1 METQA
6 RHLAVGSFVLL
17 LVAGIFV
24 FVLWVAKFQ
33 GETLYSPYFARFS
46 GSVSQLRV
54 NSTVNFGGIP
64 VGRVTDVRIDPQDSA
79 LARVDFE
86 VRADTPIR
94 TDSRATLEMQS
105 IAGGVGLAISR
116 GSSEVAQLPPGSE
129 VPAAQSALERL
140 TRQAPDILAKV
151 DGIANH
157 LNEMLSP
164 ANRQALSDTL
174 SNLRDLSQGLKD
186 RAPAIDT
193 FLADSDAAMKE
204 IAAAG
209 VEFRKLAEQLQT
221 SVGPAT
227 SEAQAA
233 LKAFGEMARSFEKSS
248 AEMRALLAE
257 NREPLRQFSG
267 TALYEATDLLAQMR
281 ELVASLARISQEIER
296 DPARFFLSDRNQGVP
311 AP

>member
-17 LVAGIFV
+17 LMAGVFV

-33 GETLYSPYFARFS
+33 GQTVYDSYYARFS

-54 NSTVNFGGIP
+54 NTSVNFGGIP
-64 VGRVTDVRIDPQDSA
+64 VGRVTDVRIDPEDSA

-86 VRADTPIR
+86 VRRGTPIR
-94 TDSRATLEMQS
+94 VDSRATLEMQS
-105 IAGGVGLAISR
+105 IAGGVGLAVSR
-116 GSSEVAQLPPGSE
+116 GSSEADLLPPNSE
-129 VPAAQSALERL
+129 VTAAQSALERL

-174 SNLRDLSQGLKD
+174 SNLRDLSQGLKE
-186 RAPAIDT
+186 RTPQIDA
-193 FLADSDAAMKE
+193 FLTDSDQAVRE

-209 VEFRKLAEQLQT
+209 AEFRKLAEDLQV
-221 SVGPAT
+221 SLGPAT
-227 SEAQAA
+227 KEAQQAM
-233 LKAFGEMARSFEKSS
+233 KAFGDMSRSFEATS
-248 AEMRALLAE
+248 AEMAALLAE

-281 ELVASLARISQEIER
+281 ELVASMARITQEIER
-296 DPARFFLSDRNQGVP
+296 DPARFFLSDRSKGVV

>member
-17 LVAGIFV
+17 LVACAFV

-33 GETLYSPYFARFS
+33 GQTVYDPYYARFS

-54 NSTVNFGGIP
+54 NTTVNFGGIP
-64 VGRVTDVRIDPQDSA
+64 VGRVTDVRIDPEDSA

-86 VRADTPIR
+86 VRSGTPIR
-94 TDSRATLEMQS
+94 VDSRATLEMQS
-105 IAGGVGLAISR
+105 LAGGVGLAISR
-116 GSSEVAQLPPGSE
+116 GSSGAELLPPRGE
-129 VPAAQSALERL
+129 VIAAQSALERL
-140 TRQAPDILAKV
+140 TRQAPDILAKI

-186 RAPAIDT
+186 RAPQIDT
-193 FLADSDAAMKE
+193 FLADSDKAMQE

-209 VEFRKLAEQLQT
+209 VEFRKLAVDLQA
-221 SVGPAT
+221 SLGPAT
-227 SEAQAA
+227 GEAQQAM
-233 LKAFGEMARSFEKSS
+233 KAFGDMSRSFEATS
-248 AEMRALLAE
+248 AEMAALLAE

-281 ELVASLARISQEIER
+281 ELVASMARITQEIER
-296 DPARFFLSDRNQGVP
+296 DPARFFLSDRSKGVV

>member
-33 GETLYSPYFARFS
+33 GETVYDPYYARFS

-64 VGRVTDVRIDPQDSA
+64 VGRVTDVRIDPDDSA

-86 VRADTPIR
+86 VRKDTPVR
-94 TDSRATLEMQS
+94 VDSRATLEMQS
-105 IAGGVGLAISR
+105 IAGGVGLSISR
-116 GSSEVAQLPPGSE
+116 GSSEKELLPPRSE
-129 VPAAQSALERL
+129 VQATQSALERL
-140 TRQAPDILAKV
+140 TRQAPDILAKI

-186 RAPAIDT
+186 RAPAIDS
-193 FLADSDAAMKE
+193 FLADSDTAMKE

-227 SEAQAA
+227 SEAQQA

-248 AEMRALLAE
+248 GEMTALLAE

-267 TALYEATDLLAQMR
+267 TALYEATDLLAQLR
-281 ELVASLARISQEIER
+281 ELVASMARISQEIER
-296 DPARFFLSDRNQGVP
+296 DPARFFLSDRNQGVT